1 MFSIPWFFLWTRRVV
16 KTINYK
22 QAIAKIQSWG
32 RGWGRGWRRGWRMAS
47 ILWQMFGSQ
56 VCITLRIQPFSPV
69 HHCYRHASVFFKQF
83 CHYLHFLLI
92 LLTTPHPPPVQC
104 DAAPLCRNIISID
117 LFQRLTKCFK
127 PRILKAGLRD
137 VGKQED
143 SFTCLCLCSN
153 YNGVSCWKGRKLCRI
168 WPQRR
173 SSKRLECGWYLL
185 NYLFWQTETP
195 SVLQKLCT
203 VLQKILHF
211 LEIISV
217 LFRETKWII
226 DLHV

>member
-1 MFSIPWFFLWTRRVV
+1 MLQYFSNNSVIICVF
-16 KTINYK
+16 YSS
-22 QAIAKIQSWG
+22 SW
-32 RGWGRGWRRGWRMAS
+32 
-47 ILWQMFGSQ
+47 
-56 VCITLRIQPFSPV
+56 
-69 HHCYRHASVFFKQF
+69 
-83 CHYLHFLLI
+83 
-92 LLTTPHPPPVQC
+92 PPPVQC
-104 DAAPLCRNIISID
+104 AAAPLCRNIISID
-117 LFQRLTKCFK
+117 LFQRLTNCFK
-127 PRILKAGLRD
+127 PRILKAGLQD

-153 YNGVSCWKGRKLCRI
+153 YNGVSCWKGIKLCRI

-173 SSKRLECGWYLL
+173 SSKRLECGWYLF

-203 VLQKILHF
+203 VLKKILHF